1 MKKKVLALAAVSLLG
16 CGGAAAADLPAFAQ
30 AQTAPTAS
38 QQGWSFAIAPYGWMA
53 GLSGDV
59 SAHGSPQVHLDADF
73 SRILDSLDFVTMIVG
88 EARYGRF
95 IFYSDLLVL
104 KLSTDV
110 AEPRGIPVNAKV
122 GSDLVQWTPMAGYSL
137 IRNETAT
144 LDVMVGAR
152 LWSLD
157 TKIAIPAVGLS
168 VGDSESWVDAMAG
181 VKGQVSLTDNVFL
194 AGWAMAGAGGSDYAW
209 DLMASIGYQ
218 FNDTFSA
225 MLGYRAQ
232 KVSYENGSLRFKA
245 TIQGPALGLVAR
257 F

>member
-1 MKKKVLALAAVSLLG
+1 MKKKALALATLFMVG
-16 CGGAAAADLPAFAQ
+16 CGGAGAADIPALGQ
-30 AQTAPTAS
+30 VPTTS
-38 QQGWSFAIAPYGWMA
+38 VMPQQGWSFTIAPYGWMA

-59 SAHGSPQVHLDADF
+59 AAHGSPQVHIGADF
-73 SRILDSLDFVTMIVG
+73 STILDSLDFVTMLVG

-104 KLSTDV
+104 KLSTDL
-110 AEPRGIPVNAKV
+110 AEPRGIPVHAKV
-122 GSDLVQWTPMAGYSL
+122 GSDLLQWTPMAGYSV
-137 IRNETAT
+137 IRTDSAT

-157 TKIAIPAVGLS
+157 TRIAIPAVGLS
-168 VGDSESWVDAMAG
+168 VSDSESWADAMAG
-181 VKGQVSLTDNVFL
+181 VKGQVALADNVFL

-232 KVSYENGSLRFKA
+232 KVSYENGAFQLKA
-245 TIQGPALGLVAR
+245 TIQGPAAGFVAR